1 MADTNES
8 KRNPLTIYING
19 NKNTPVNQQNTPV
32 HQQDTPVEKQD
43 TPDSDEHQTFRW
55 APHFDD
61 EETKEPTTP
70 VDQQDTPPSDEHLTF
85 PWAPHYD
92 EEETKEPTTPVSNYL
107 TGVGAGLGAY
117 GSYKGVGMD
126 FFKPD
131 PRIFAPKKINTVA
144 PPATSSVSPE
154 EYASRIANTGDG
166 MSDVEHTMRS
176 GQGRREGQTG
186 RQREDAQ
193 HWESNR
199 QSLAREQLK
208 APGASKVIV
217 DTGPMYPTKHGF
229 GVPYHVAEALE
240 NERLMAEAHA
250 KVLNDAAEL
259 AKNEKLAKEAAE
271 KLAAEQKAAQWA
283 GIRSG
288 VTKIGLGGLGGA
300 FAAKDLYEA
309 IDEMRARGIDDENI
323 AKLLG
328 GIGGG
333 LMTIPTPLTEAGGA
347 ALVGGSMAW
356 PYIREHFGYKQKH

>member
-8 KRNPLTIYING
+8 KRTPLTIYING
-19 NKNTPVNQQNTPV
+19 NQNTPV
-32 HQQDTPVEKQD
+32 DPQDTPH
-43 TPDSDEHQTFRW
+43 SDEHQTFPW
-55 APHFDD
+55 APNYDE

-70 VDQQDTPPSDEHLTF
+70 VDKQDTPPSDEHLTF
-85 PWAPHYD
+85 PWVPPYND
-92 EEETKEPTTPVSNYL
+92 EKTKEPTTPPSNYL

-240 NERLMAEAHA
+240 NERLMDEARA
-250 KVLNDAAEL
+250 KVLNDAA
-259 AKNEKLAKEAAE
+259 KEKLAKETAE

-288 VTKIGLGGLGGA
+288 ATKIGLGGLGGA

-356 PYIREHFGYKQKH
+356 PYVREHFGYKQKH